1 MPRRRDPA
9 FHRYSKPCSKPQ
21 LLETYPWLLILYS
34 NMLSLLLAQHGG
46 AISTDNSEEGKYSC
60 LVTYSAVPATA
71 PSPARSVLGTANR
84 LSSEKAPDEVRGGE
98 LYMCSSFSARASRL
112 ELPSCAW
119 PAPSNFKRISSELL
133 YLRALRLIRL
143 ALLLK

>member
-1 MPRRRDPA
+1 MWAHMPRRQDPA

-46 AISTDNSEEGKYSC
+46 AISTDNGEEGKGGHPPTSAFSEIKVRYSDIAVFVCLERIGWKLVGGHKYSC

-71 PSPARSVLGTANR
+71 TSPARSVVGSPTPPKLG
-84 LSSEKAPDEVRGGE
+84 
-98 LYMCSSFSARASRL
+98 
-112 ELPSCAW
+112 
-119 PAPSNFKRISSELL
+119 
-133 YLRALRLIRL
+133 
-143 ALLLK
+143 